1 MNAIILLVD
10 DDIDDLLLLKEALLS
25 IDNNCSILTALDGN
39 EALAGLKETRDNN
52 KRLPNLIVLDIS
64 MPIMDGRQLLAIL
77 KNEEKLKDLPIVVLT
92 TSSNIS
98 DINYCKQFDIEL
110 ITKPFE
116 LSELYKIA
124 EKLLSYSAVV

>member
-1 MNAIILLVD
+1 MDALILLID

-25 IDNNCSILTALDGN
+25 IDNNCSVLTALDGN
-39 EALAGLKETRDNN
+39 KALAGLKETRDNN
-52 KRLPNLIVLDIS
+52 KRLPNLVVLDIS

-116 LSELYKIA
+116 LSQLYKIA
-124 EKLLSYSAVV
+124 EKLLSYCTL

>member
-1 MNAIILLVD
+1 MTAEILLID
-10 DDIDDLLLLKEALLS
+10 DDIDDVLLLKEALLS
-25 IDNNCSILTALDGN
+25 INNNCSVLTALDGSK
-39 EALAGLKETRDNN
+39 ALAGLKEARDGN
-52 KRLPNLIVLDIS
+52 RTLPNLVVLDIS

-98 DINYCKQFDIEL
+98 DINYCKQFGIEL

-116 LSELYKIA
+116 LSQLYTIA
-124 EKLLSYSAVV
+124 EKLLSYCSL

>member
-1 MNAIILLVD
+1 MDAVILLID

-25 IDNNCSILTALDGN
+25 IDNNCSVLTALDGN
-39 EALAGLKETRDNN
+39 KALAGLKETRDNN
-52 KRLPNLIVLDIS
+52 KKLPNLIVLDIS

>member
-1 MNAIILLVD
+1 MDAVILLID

-25 IDNNCSILTALDGN
+25 IDNNCSVLTALDGN
-39 EALAGLKETRDNN
+39 KALAGLKETRDNN
-52 KRLPNLIVLDIS
+52 KKLPNLIVLDIS

-116 LSELYKIA
+116 LSQLYKIA
-124 EKLLSYSAVV
+124 EKLLSYCVL

>member
-116 LSELYKIA
+116 LSQLYKIA
-124 EKLLSYSAVV
+124 EKLLSYCVL

>member
-1 MNAIILLVD
+1 MDAVILLID
-10 DDIDDLLLLKEALLS
+10 DDIDDVLLLKEALLS
-25 IDNNCSILTALDGN
+25 INNNCSVLTALDGN
-39 EALAGLKETRDNN
+39 KALRGLKEARDNN
-52 KRLPNLIVLDIS
+52 KTLPNLVVLDIS

-77 KNEEKLKDLPIVVLT
+77 KNEEKLKDLPVVILT

-124 EKLLSYSAVV
+124 EKLLSYCAL

>member
-1 MNAIILLVD
+1 MDAVILLID
-10 DDIDDLLLLKEALLS
+10 DDIDDLLLLKKALLS

-39 EALAGLKETRDNN
+39 KALAGLKETRDNN
-52 KRLPNLIVLDIS
+52 KKLPNLIVLDIS
-64 MPIMDGRQLLAIL
+64 MPIMDERQLLAIL

-124 EKLLSYSAVV
+124 EKLLS

>member
-1 MNAIILLVD
+1 MDAIILLID

-25 IDNNCSILTALDGN
+25 IDNNCSVLTVLDGN
-39 EALAGLKETRDNN
+39 KALAELKETRDNN

-116 LSELYKIA
+116 LSQLYKIA
-124 EKLLSYSAVV
+124 EKLMSYCAL

>member
-1 MNAIILLVD
+1 MDAVILLID

-25 IDNNCSILTALDGN
+25 IDNNCSVLTALDGN
-39 EALAGLKETRDNN
+39 KALAGLKETRDNN
-52 KRLPNLIVLDIS
+52 KKLPNLIVLDIS

-116 LSELYKIA
+116 LSQLYKIA
-124 EKLLSYSAVV
+124 EKLLSYCTL

>member
-1 MNAIILLVD
+1 
-10 DDIDDLLLLKEALLS
+10 
-25 IDNNCSILTALDGN
+25 
-39 EALAGLKETRDNN
+39 
-52 KRLPNLIVLDIS
+52 

-116 LSELYKIA
+116 LSQLYKIA
-124 EKLLSYSAVV
+124 EKLLSYCVL

>member
-52 KRLPNLIVLDIS
+52 KKLPNLIVLDIS

>member
-1 MNAIILLVD
+1 MAIAEILLID
-10 DDIDDLLLLKEALLS
+10 DDIDDILLLKEAILS
-25 IDNNCSILTALDGN
+25 VNNNCDILTELDSNKALI
-39 EALAGLKETRDNN
+39 ALKDARDRN
-52 KRLPNLIVLDIS
+52 KTLPDLVVLDIS
-64 MPIMDGRQLLAIL
+64 MPIMDGRQLLALL
-77 KNEEKLKDLPIVVLT
+77 KTEEKLKDLPVVVLT

-124 EKLLSYSAVV
+124 EKLLSYCSL

>member
-25 IDNNCSILTALDGN
+25 IDNNCSILTALEGN

-52 KRLPNLIVLDIS
+52 KKLPNLIVLDIS

-116 LSELYKIA
+116 LSQLYKIA
-124 EKLLSYSAVV
+124 EKLLSYCVL

>member
-1 MNAIILLVD
+1 MDAEILLID
-10 DDIDDLLLLKEALLS
+10 DDIDDVLLLKEALLS
-25 IDNNCSILTALDGN
+25 INNNCSVSTALDGN
-39 EALAGLKETRDNN
+39 KALAGLKEARDSN
-52 KRLPNLIVLDIS
+52 KTLPNLVVLDIS

-116 LSELYKIA
+116 LSQLYKIA
-124 EKLLSYSAVV
+124 EKLLSYCSL

>member
-1 MNAIILLVD
+1 MAAMILLIDDDVD
-10 DDIDDLLLLKEALLS
+10 DISLLKEALLS
-25 IDNNCSILTALDGN
+25 INNNCNVLTALDGN
-39 EALAGLKETRDNN
+39 KALAGLKEARDKNES
-52 KRLPNLIVLDIS
+52 LPDLVVLDIS

-77 KNEEKLKDLPIVVLT
+77 KNEEKLKNLPVVILT

-98 DINYCKQFDIEL
+98 DINYCKQFGIEL

-124 EKLLSYSAVV
+124 DKLLSYL

>member
-1 MNAIILLVD
+1 MVAEILLID
-10 DDIDDLLLLKEALLS
+10 DDIDDILILKEALLS
-25 IDNNCSILTALDGN
+25 INNNCSVLTALDSVK
-39 EALAGLKETRDNN
+39 ALAGLKEARDNN
-52 KRLPNLIVLDIS
+52 KALPNLIVLDIS

-77 KNEEKLKDLPIVVLT
+77 KNEEKLKDLPVVVLT

-116 LSELYKIA
+116 LSQLYKIA
-124 EKLLSYSAVV
+124 EKLLSYCAL

>member
-1 MNAIILLVD
+1 MDAIILLID

-25 IDNNCSILTALDGN
+25 IDNNCSVLTALDGN
-39 EALAGLKETRDNN
+39 KALAELKETRDNN

-116 LSELYKIA
+116 LSQLYRIA
-124 EKLLSYSAVV
+124 EKLMSYCTL

>member
-52 KRLPNLIVLDIS
+52 KKLPNLIVLDIS

-116 LSELYKIA
+116 LSQLYKIA
-124 EKLLSYSAVV
+124 EKLLSYCVL

>member
-1 MNAIILLVD
+1 MDAVILLID
-10 DDIDDLLLLKEALLS
+10 DDMDDLLLLKEALLS
-25 IDNNCSILTALDGN
+25 IDNNCSVLTSLDGN
-39 EALAGLKETRDNN
+39 KALAGLKETRDSNN
-52 KRLPNLIVLDIS
+52 RLPNLVVLDIS

-116 LSELYKIA
+116 LSQLYKIA
-124 EKLLSYSAVV
+124 EKLLSYCTL

>member
-1 MNAIILLVD
+1 MAAAEILLID
-10 DDIDDLLLLKEALLS
+10 DDIDDILLLKDALLS
-25 IDNNCSILTALDGN
+25 FNNDCNVLTVLDSNKGLAL
-39 EALAGLKETRDNN
+39 LKDTRDNN
-52 KRLPNLIVLDIS
+52 KALPDLVVLDIS

-77 KNEEKLKDLPIVVLT
+77 KAEEKLKDLPVVVLT

-124 EKLLSYSAVV
+124 EKLLSYCTP

>member
-1 MNAIILLVD
+1 MDAIILLID

-25 IDNNCSILTALDGN
+25 IDNNCSVLTALDGN
-39 EALAGLKETRDNN
+39 KALAELKETRDNN

-116 LSELYKIA
+116 LSQLYKIA
-124 EKLLSYSAVV
+124 EKLLSYCAL

>member
-64 MPIMDGRQLLAIL
+64 MPIMDERQLLAIL

>member
-1 MNAIILLVD
+1 MDAVILLID
-10 DDIDDLLLLKEALLS
+10 DDMDDLLLLKEALLS
-25 IDNNCSILTALDGN
+25 IDNNCSVLTSLDGN
-39 EALAGLKETRDNN
+39 KALAGLKETRDSN
-52 KRLPNLIVLDIS
+52 KRLPNLVVLDIS

-116 LSELYKIA
+116 LSQLYKIA
-124 EKLLSYSAVV
+124 EKLLSYCTL

>member
-1 MNAIILLVD
+1 MNAEILLID
-10 DDIDDLLLLKEALLS
+10 DDIDDILILKEALLS
-25 IDNNCSILTALDGN
+25 INNNCSVLTALDSIK
-39 EALAGLKETRDNN
+39 ALAGLKEARDSN
-52 KRLPNLIVLDIS
+52 KKLPDLVVLDIS

-77 KNEEKLKDLPIVVLT
+77 KNEEQLKNLPVVVLT

-116 LSELYKIA
+116 LSQLYKIA
-124 EKLLSYSAVV
+124 EKLLSYCSLK